1 MIAAVPSLADTA
13 ARVAGESGVFVGWH
27 EFYLLTGTAAVTLV
41 GLLFVSLSFNLDVL
55 LHESKTHVLS
65 HARQTMMSF
74 VFVLIASLE
83 FLVPGLGSR
92 ALGVWCA
99 VFSLIFL
106 TLAVASLARTVRS
119 GDESRHSRF
128 LHRRGRIFIGAYALS
143 AVLAVAMFVTR
154 DGSYA
159 YAYVTV
165 MVVILANAVGS
176 AWDLLVQVGRLRI
189 QQQAETKPG
198 A

>member
-1 MIAAVPSLADTA
+1 VIPAIPSLADTA
-13 ARVAGESGVFVGWH
+13 ARVAGESSVFAGWH

-65 HARQTMMSF
+65 HARQTMLSF

-83 FLVPGLGSR
+83 FLVPGLSPR
-92 ALGVWCA
+92 ILGVWCA
-99 VFSLIFL
+99 AFSLIFL
-106 TLAVASLARTVRS
+106 VLAVASLARTVRS
-119 GDESRHSRF
+119 GDDSRHSGF

-143 AVLAVAMFVTR
+143 AILGVAMFGTR

-165 MVVILANAVGS
+165 MGVILANAVGS
-176 AWDLLVQVGRLRI
+176 AWDLLVEVGRLRI
-189 QQQAETKPG
+189 RQQAESPPR